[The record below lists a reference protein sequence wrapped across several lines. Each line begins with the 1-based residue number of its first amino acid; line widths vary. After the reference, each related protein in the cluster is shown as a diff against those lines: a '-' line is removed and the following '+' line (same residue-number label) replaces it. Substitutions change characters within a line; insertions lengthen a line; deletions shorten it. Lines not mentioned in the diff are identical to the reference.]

1 MPIPSQAD
9 VVDALRKKSKKVTL
23 AAAALHAAS
32 QHADATLADQE
43 ALNCSGRADA
53 IEAGTRA
60 IQNFPSAADLQQL
73 ADDCADLQKAIDR
86 SAAANNL
93 AAAADKVRNN
103 LPASKV

>member
-1 MPIPSQAD
+1 MLIPSQAD
-9 VVDALRKKSKKVTL
+9 VVDALREKSKKLTL
-23 AAAALHAAS
+23 AAAALRAAG
-32 QHADATLADQE
+32 QYADATLADQE

-53 IEAGTRA
+53 IEAGTQA

-73 ADDCADLQKAIDR
+73 ANDCAELQKAIDA

-93 AAAADKVRNN
+93 AAAADKVRSN